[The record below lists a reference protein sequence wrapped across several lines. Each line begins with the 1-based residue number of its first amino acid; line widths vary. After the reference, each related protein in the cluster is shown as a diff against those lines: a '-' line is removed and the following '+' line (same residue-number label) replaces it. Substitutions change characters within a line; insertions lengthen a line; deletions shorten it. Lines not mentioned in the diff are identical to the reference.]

1 MGNKVGGKK
10 KLQSVMFKDAAIK
23 FDAAELQ
30 ELKLK
35 FQTLAERSKGPTV
48 DKGTFLK
55 IFPLRGILGER
66 LFTLF
71 DVDRS
76 GVLDYEEFICG
87 LALFCRGTQEEKLRV
102 MFDMYD
108 LAGDGA
114 IHKKELSILLSHM
127 PKETLEHS
135 ILARKIRSVSLDN
148 SEDKEGKGK
157 SETNTTKNST
167 SMEMDVGSIHAV
179 EIEKLVEQ
187 AFKDCDL
194 NHDGKLSFHQFN
206 LWVNQNPDLAG
217 WLENE
222 MNDEI
227 FEAAGVLSGSK
238 KNMSNRVR
246 LGSDSPRSP
255 KSKRALS
262 WDQKDLH
269 WGLKCRHCINQISFC
284 FSCGEEFT
292 EDIPHVYVDPTTE
305 PVVTDN
311 SSTFATTINSNITGT
326 SEDTKNQSNSN
337 TVSSGNNDTSDIK
350 DGKGTK
356 PHWKIACGKCDDEII
371 IYFCGGCGKKVTKST
386 FSKEV
391 IFTDTFESLPS
402 SSIDS
407 TKSAESGRSLFASGR
422 SNSNMKVLINSGDV
436 IMSGMLMKV
445 GGRFGAWKRRF
456 YWIDGKFCYYTKN
469 IGKMTKP
476 DGAIYLAGAYISSLD
491 KDEDDAAKSKFFG
504 IEIMTSAGGERD
516 IRQLYATTKRDQE
529 FWISAF
535 KKASDTKS
543 IDLEYKILQQIGI
556 GRFSK
561 VYRCKKK
568 NGSNEEYAVKIMEKK
583 SMDTKELEL
592 LRTEIAVMK
601 LMTHPNVI
609 TLEDIYESKSKIHI
623 VMELVRGGE
632 LFQHIVGRKRF
643 SEMEAFKLI
652 RPIAD
657 ALKYIHSLGIV
668 HRDLKPENILCEKGL
683 KNIRIAD
690 FGLSQLVAPTH
701 QLKLACG
708 TLSYVAP
715 EVLNSQGYGSPA
727 DIWSLGVIAFL
738 VIRGKLPYT
747 AKTQEETVENI
758 KACKNVIGLDDKY
771 WKRCSLECCDIVS
784 RMLDKDPLTRIS
796 ATEILNHEWT
806 RKLSKEEKLHNE
818 QEDKSSSKN

>member
-10 KLQSVMFKDAAIK
+10 KIQSVMFKDAAIK
-23 FDAAELQ
+23 FDTSELH
-30 ELKLK
+30 ELKMK
-35 FQTLAERSKGPTV
+35 FETLAERSKGPTV
-48 DKGTFLK
+48 DKATFLK
-55 IFPLRGILGER
+55 IFPLPGILGER

-87 LALFCRGTQEEKLRV
+87 LALFCRGSQEERLRV

-127 PKETLEHS
+127 PKEKLEHS
-135 ILARKIRSVSLDN
+135 RLANKIRSVSLD
-148 SEDKEGKGK
+148 K
-157 SETNTTKNST
+157 SDDEKDANGNST
-167 SMEMDVGSIHAV
+167 PKSGKNENGEFGYNDDNNTHSI
-179 EIEKLVEQ
+179 EIDKLVEQ

-194 NHDGKLSFHQFN
+194 NRDGKLSFHQFN
-206 LWVNQNPDLAG
+206 LWVNQNPDLAA

-222 MNDEI
+222 MNEEV

-238 KNMSNRVR
+238 KSLPRKR
-246 LGSDSPRSP
+246 IGSGSPKSP
-255 KSKRALS
+255 KSKRSLS
-262 WDQKDLH
+262 WDAKSLH
-269 WGLKCRHCINQISFC
+269 WGLQCRFCTHQISFC
-284 FSCGEEFT
+284 TSCGTEFT
-292 EDIPHVYVDPTTE
+292 EKTPHSFVET
-305 PVVTDN
+305 VVPKVSATFICGDDSAKSSSN
-311 SSTFATTINSNITGT
+311 SSNDTNNNTKTKQQWTINCTNCEQILNI
-326 SEDTKNQSNSN
+326 S
-337 TVSSGNNDTSDIK
+337 
-350 DGKGTK
+350 
-356 PHWKIACGKCDDEII
+356 
-371 IYFCGGCGKKVTKST
+371 FCGGCGKKVTKDT
-386 FSKEV
+386 FSKEL
-391 IFTDTFESLPS
+391 IFKPDDGLDALENLPRP
-402 SSIDS
+402 SIDYS
-407 TKSAESGRSLFASGR
+407 TFHEPKGSIYSPAKTGEIKSI
-422 SNSNMKVLINSGDV
+422 INSRDV
-436 IMSGMLMKV
+436 SMSGWLMKL
-445 GGRFGAWKRRF
+445 GGRFGAWKRRY
-456 YWIDGKFCYYTKN
+456 YWIDGKFCYYTKQSGN
-469 IGKMTKP
+469 MTKP
-476 DGAIYLAGAYISSLD
+476 DGAVYLEGAYISRIKQD
-491 KDEDDAAKSKFFG
+491 KDDGKHFG

-516 IRQLYATTKRDQE
+516 VRQLFASTLKDQNS
-529 FWISAF
+529 WISAL
-535 KKASDTKS
+535 KKASDIKS
-543 IDLEYKILQQIGI
+543 IENEYDILQQIGV

-568 NGSNEEYAVKIMEKK
+568 NGSNEEFAVKIMQKD
-583 SMDTKELEL
+583 SMDIKELEL

-609 TLEDIYESKSKIHI
+609 TLEEIYESKSKIHI
-623 VMELVRGGE
+623 VMELIRGGE

-643 SEMEAFKLI
+643 SEMEAYKLI

-715 EVLNSQGYGSPA
+715 EVINNQGYGSPA

-738 VIRGKLPYT
+738 VMRGKLPYT

-758 KACKNVIGLDDKY
+758 KESKTVIVLDDKY
-771 WKRCSLECCDIVS
+771 WKKRSPECCDIIS

-796 ATEILNHEWT
+796 AADILNHEWT
-806 RKLSKEEKLHNE
+806 RRLIKEEKLEKLNSNTITNNDSKLPPVDE
-818 QEDKSSSKN
+818 ETTTSSTS

>member
-30 ELKLK
+30 ELKIK

-48 DKGTFLK
+48 DKATFLK

-87 LALFCRGTQEEKLRV
+87 LALFCRGSQEEKLRV

-135 ILARKIRSVSLDN
+135 ILANKIRSVSLDE
-148 SEDKEGKGK
+148 SDGEDGNGK
-157 SETNTTKNST
+157 SQTNDTKNST
-167 SMEMDVGSIHAV
+167 SKGMDIGSIHGV
-179 EIEKLVEQ
+179 EIELLVEQ

-194 NHDGKLSFHQFN
+194 NHDGKLSFDQFN
-206 LWVNQNPDLAG
+206 IWVNQNPDLAG
-217 WLENE
+217 WLESE
-222 MNDEI
+222 MNEEI

-238 KNMSNRVR
+238 KTMSNQPR
-246 LGSDSPRSP
+246 LGSDSPKSP
-255 KSKRALS
+255 KSKHSLS
-262 WDQKDLH
+262 WDQKDLR
-269 WGLKCRHCINQISFC
+269 WGLKCLYCVNEISFC

-292 EDIPHVYVDPTTE
+292 EDTLHVYMDPTTE
-305 PVVTDN
+305 PVVTDD
-311 SSTFATTINSNITGT
+311 SSTIASTIDSNTTAT
-326 SEDTKNQSNSN
+326 SEDTKNQSGNNTVPSGNSN
-337 TVSSGNNDTSDIK
+337 TSDIK
-350 DGKGTK
+350 GGKETK
-356 PHWKIACGKCDDEII
+356 PYWKITCIKCDDKIA

-386 FSKEV
+386 FSKEAV
-391 IFTDTFESLPS
+391 FTDTFESLPS

-407 TKSAESGRSLFASGR
+407 TRSVESGRSFFAYAR
-422 SNSNMKVLINSGDV
+422 SNSYSKVPIKFTDV
-436 IMSGMLMKV
+436 TMSGMLMKV

-469 IGKMTKP
+469 SGNMTKP
-476 DGAIYLAGAYISSLD
+476 DGAIYLAGAYVSPLD
-491 KDEDDAAKSKFFG
+491 KNKNDAAKSKFFG
-504 IEIMTSAGGERD
+504 IEIMTSTGGERD
-516 IRQLYATTKRDQE
+516 VRQLYATTKRDQE
-529 FWISAF
+529 FWISALR
-535 KKASDTKS
+535 KASDTKS
-543 IDLEYKILQQIGI
+543 IDLEYEILQQIGI

-568 NGSNEEYAVKIMEKK
+568 NGSNEEYAVKIMQKE
-583 SMDTKELEL
+583 SMNAKELEL
-592 LRTEIAVMK
+592 LRMEIAVMK

-738 VIRGKLPYT
+738 VVRGKLPYT

-784 RMLDKDPLTRIS
+784 RMLDKDPLTRIT
-796 ATEILNHEWT
+796 AAEILNHEWT
-806 RKLSKEEKLHNE
+806 QKLSKEEKAYDK
-818 QEDKSSSKN
+818 QEAESSSKN